1 MSDFVERPLMRV
13 CVRGAQIVR
22 DSFLNQTDSLQD
34 FTWKQL
40 SVSDNGASY
49 IVTGC
54 VILLTPT

>member
-1 MSDFVERPLMRV
+1 MRV